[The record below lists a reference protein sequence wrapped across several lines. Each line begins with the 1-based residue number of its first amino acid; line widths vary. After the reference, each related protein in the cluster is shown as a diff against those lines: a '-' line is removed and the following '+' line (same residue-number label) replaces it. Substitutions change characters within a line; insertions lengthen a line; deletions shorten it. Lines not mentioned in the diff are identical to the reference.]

1 MQSTCNCDDL
11 GGAFL
16 PLDIAYGVQVA
27 FD

>member
-1 MQSTCNCDDL
+1 MQSTGNCDDL